1 MKICSQD
8 EAKRD
13 FISDNAAPL
22 PGIPGSSGPIGFEP
36 GMFRH
41 DKDDLG
47 APKVRS

>member
-1 MKICSQD
+1 MT
-8 EAKRD
+8 
-13 FISDNAAPL
+13 DNAVPL

-47 APKVRS
+47 EPKVSTRGYIL